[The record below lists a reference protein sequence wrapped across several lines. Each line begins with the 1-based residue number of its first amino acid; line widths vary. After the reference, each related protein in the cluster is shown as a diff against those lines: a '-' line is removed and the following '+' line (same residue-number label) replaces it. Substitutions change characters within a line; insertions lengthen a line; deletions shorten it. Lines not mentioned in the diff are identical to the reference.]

1 VVKIVSPTERM
12 VEMGGETM
20 TSKRRRHGA
29 KFKARV
35 VLQALEGDKS
45 INDLAG
51 LYQVHPSQITAW
63 KRHVVENMSELFSDH
78 KGKGEKGEEALRSQ
92 LYEQIGKLKVELDW
106 LKKKS
111 GLEA

>member
-1 VVKIVSPTERM
+1 
-12 VEMGGETM
+12 M
-20 TSKRRRHGA
+20 TGKRRRHGA

-35 VLQALEGDKS
+35 VLEALKGEKS

-51 LYQVHPSQITAW
+51 LYQVHPSQIAAW
-63 KRHVVENMSELFSDH
+63 KKHVLEGLPELFSNHRAKDR
-78 KGKGEKGEEALRSQ
+78 KAEEALKGQ